1 MVSLAKGGESLSKNR
16 RKKKEPT
23 EKRAV
28 LTNPVAYWLAGGDA
42 ADILCP
48 VGYTPL
54 SKNEEVR
61 KNIHKIADMVS
72 SMTIMLME
80 NGENGDKRIKNE
92 LSRKLDIYPN
102 KDMVRKN
109 FIYKIVTDLLITGNS
124 VVYPEYS
131 GELLENLTIWNSE
144 RVSYSKTLD
153 GSYTIN
159 YGGQKFTPD
168 EVLHFVLVPDD
179 DFPFRGQGYAGMMKS
194 TLQNILQ
201 AEATKT
207 GYMKS
212 KWKPSLIISIEAD
225 AEELQNP
232 EKRSKILGSYTETT
246 EAGEPWLIPA
256 GEVDVKTVQPLTLND
271 LAIQD
276 SLQLDKK
283 VAASVFGTPGFM
295 VGIGEFN
302 RDEYNNFI
310 GTTIMNIARIIEQ
323 EFSKKLLHRMD
334 WYFKF
339 NAKSL
344 KQYSLAEQ
352 MDFVTEMVKDGMLN
366 RNEGR
371 TEFDY
376 SPVDDPG
383 MNEYNVLENYIPV
396 AKVGD
401 QKKLKGGEK
410 SGTA

>member
-1 MVSLAKGGESLSKNR
+1 MSKNR
-16 RKKKEPT
+16 RKKKEPK
-23 EKRAV
+23 EQRAV

-159 YGGQKFTPD
+159 YGGQKFAPD

-232 EKRSKILGSYTETT
+232 EKRRKILGSYTETT

>member
-1 MVSLAKGGESLSKNR
+1 MSKNR

-23 EKRAV
+23 EQRAV

-131 GELLENLTIWNSE
+131 GELLDNLTIWNSE

-159 YGGQKFTPD
+159 YGGQKFAPD

-352 MDFVTEMVKDGMLN
+352 MAFVTEMVKDGMLN

>member
-1 MVSLAKGGESLSKNR
+1 MVSLAKEVRKIFNFG
-16 RKKKEPT
+16 KKK
-23 EKRAV
+23 KRS
-28 LTNPVAYWLAGGDA
+28 TDPVAYWLAGGDA
-42 ADILCP
+42 KDILCP
-48 VGYTPL
+48 IGYTPL

-92 LSRKLDIYPN
+92 LSKKLDIYPN
-102 KDMVRKN
+102 KHMVRKN
-109 FIYKIVTDLLITGNS
+109 FIYKIVTDLLLTGNS

-131 GELLENLTIWNSE
+131 GELLENLTIWNSD
-144 RVSYSKTLD
+144 RVSYSVA
-153 GSYTIN
+153 GEGYVIR
-159 YGGQKFTPD
+159 YGGQQFSPD

-179 DFPFRGQGYAGMMKS
+179 DYPFRGQGYAAMMKS

-212 KWKPSLIISIEAD
+212 KWKPSLIISITAD
-225 AEELQNP
+225 AEELQDP
-232 EKRSKILGSYTETT
+232 EKRSKILGSYTDTT

-283 VAASVFGTPGFM
+283 VVASVFGVHGFL
-295 VGIGEFN
+295 VGIGDFN
-302 RDEYNNFI
+302 KEAYNNFVE
-310 GTTIMNIARIIEQ
+310 TAIMNIARVIEQ
-323 EFSKKLLHRMD
+323 ELSKKLLYRPD

-344 KQYSLAEQ
+344 KQYNLTNVWILSPKWSK
-352 MDFVTEMVKDGMLN
+352 MVC
-366 RNEGR
+366 
-371 TEFDY
+371 
-376 SPVDDPG
+376 
-383 MNEYNVLENYIPV
+383 
-396 AKVGD
+396 
-401 QKKLKGGEK
+401 
-410 SGTA
+410 

>member
-1 MVSLAKGGESLSKNR
+1 MSKNR
-16 RKKKEPT
+16 RKKKELT

-28 LTNPVAYWLAGGDA
+28 LTNPVAYWLAGGDT

-159 YGGQKFTPD
+159 YGGQKFAPD

-352 MDFVTEMVKDGMLN
+352 MAFVTEMVKDGMLN

>member
-1 MVSLAKGGESLSKNR
+1 MS
-16 RKKKEPT
+16 KKKKGK
-23 EKRAV
+23 KRAAD
-28 LTNPVAYWLAGGDA
+28 PIAYWIAGGDA
-42 ADILCP
+42 QDILCP

-61 KNIHKIADMVS
+61 KNIHKIADLVS

-80 NGENGDKRIKNE
+80 NGDNGDKRIKNE
-92 LSRKLDIYPN
+92 LSKKIDVYPN
-102 KDMVRKN
+102 KNMVRKN

-124 VVYPEYS
+124 VVYPEYA
-131 GELLENLTIWNSE
+131 GDMLDNLTIWNSD
-144 RVSYSKTLD
+144 RVSYTQKGD
-153 GSYTIN
+153 SYLIN
-159 YGGQKFTPD
+159 YGGQQFSSD

-179 DFPFRGQGYAGMMKS
+179 DYLFRGQGYGQMLKH

-212 KWKPSLIISIEAD
+212 KWKPSLIISITAD
-225 AEELQNP
+225 AEELQDP
-232 EKRSKILGSYTETT
+232 VKRSQILGSYTNTT

-256 GEVDVKTVQPLTLND
+256 GEIEVKTVQPLTLND

-283 VAASVFGTPGFM
+283 VVASVFGVPGFM

-302 RDEYNNFI
+302 KEAYNNFI
-310 GTTIMNIARIIEQ
+310 ETTIMHIARIIEQ
-323 EFSKKLLHRMD
+323 ELSKKLLYKPE

-339 NAKSL
+339 NSKSL
-344 KQYSLAEQ
+344 KQYNLTERV
-352 MDFVTEMVKDGMLN
+352 DFVTEMVKDGMLN

-371 TEFDY
+371 AEFDY
-376 SPVDDPG
+376 SPVDEEA

-396 AKVGD
+396 ARVGD
-401 QKKLKGGEK
+401 QKKLKGGDGDGK
-410 SGTA
+410 A

>member
-1 MVSLAKGGESLSKNR
+1 LGKEVRAIFPF
-16 RKKKEPT
+16 RKHKKRT
-23 EKRAV
+23 
-28 LTNPVAYWLAGGDA
+28 TDPVAYWLAGGDA
-42 ADILCP
+42 KDILCP

-61 KNIHKIADMVS
+61 KNIHKIADLVS

-80 NGENGDKRIKNE
+80 NGDNGDKRIKNE
-92 LSRKLDIYPN
+92 LSKKLDIYPN

-109 FIYKIVTDLLITGNS
+109 FIYKIVTDLLVTGNS
-124 VVYPEYS
+124 VVYPTFV
-131 GELLENLTIWNSE
+131 GDLLDDLTIWSSD
-144 RVSYSKTLD
+144 RVSFTRNKD
-153 GSYTIN
+153 SYLIN
-159 YGGQKFTPD
+159 YAGQQFAPD

-179 DFPFRGQGYAGMMKS
+179 DDPFRGQGYARMIKD

-201 AEATKT
+201 AEATKA

-212 KWKPSLIISIEAD
+212 KWKPSLIISITAD
-225 AEELQNP
+225 AEELQNK
-232 EKRSKILGSYTETT
+232 EKRKKILDNYTETT

-256 GEVDVKTVQPLTLND
+256 GELDVKTVQPLTLND

-283 VAASVFGTPGFM
+283 VVASVFGVPGFM

-302 RDEYNNFI
+302 KEAYNNFI
-310 GTTIMNIARIIEQ
+310 ETTIMNIARIIEQ
-323 EFSKKLLHRMD
+323 ELSKKLLHRPD

-344 KQYSLAEQ
+344 KQYNLTERV
-352 MDFVTEMVKDGMLN
+352 DFVTEMVKDGMLN

-371 TEFDY
+371 AEFDY
-376 SPVDDPG
+376 SPVDEEA
-383 MNEYNVLENYIPV
+383 MNEYNVLENYIPI
-396 AKVGD
+396 ARLGD
-401 QKKLKGGEK
+401 QKKLKGGDGDGK
-410 SGTA
+410 A

>member
-1 MVSLAKGGESLSKNR
+1 MVSLAKEVRKIFNFG
-16 RKKKEPT
+16 KKK
-23 EKRAV
+23 KRN
-28 LTNPVAYWLAGGDA
+28 TDPVAYWLAGGDA

-48 VGYTPL
+48 AGYTPL

-92 LSRKLDIYPN
+92 LSKKLDIYPN
-102 KDMVRKN
+102 KHMVRKN
-109 FIYKIVTDLLITGNS
+109 FIYKIVTDLLLTGNS

-131 GELLENLTIWNSE
+131 GELLENLTIWNSD
-144 RVSYSKTLD
+144 RVSYLVA
-153 GSYTIN
+153 GEGYVIR
-159 YGGQKFTPD
+159 YGGQQFSPD

-179 DFPFRGQGYAGMMKS
+179 DYPFRGQGYAAMMKS

-212 KWKPSLIISIEAD
+212 KWKPSLIISITAD
-225 AEELQNP
+225 AEELQDP
-232 EKRSKILGSYTETT
+232 EKRSKILGSYTDTT

-283 VAASVFGTPGFM
+283 VVASVFGVPGFL
-295 VGIGEFN
+295 VGIGDFN
-302 RDEYNNFI
+302 KEAYNNFVE
-310 GTTIMNIARIIEQ
+310 TAIMNIAKVIEQ
-323 EFSKKLLHRMD
+323 ELSKKLLYRPD

-344 KQYSLAEQ
+344 KQYNLTERV
-352 MDFVTEMVKDGMLN
+352 DFVAEMVKDGMLN

-371 TEFDY
+371 AEFDY
-376 SPVDDPG
+376 SPVDEPS
-383 MNEYNVLENYIPV
+383 MNEYKVLENYIPIDRL
-396 AKVGD
+396 GD
-401 QKKLKGGEK
+401 QKKLKGGE
-410 SGTA
+410 

>member
-1 MVSLAKGGESLSKNR
+1 
-16 RKKKEPT
+16 
-23 EKRAV
+23 
-28 LTNPVAYWLAGGDA
+28 VAYWLAGGDA
-42 ADILCP
+42 RDILCP

-61 KNIHKIADMVS
+61 KNIHKIADLVS

-80 NGENGDKRIKNE
+80 NGDNGDKRIKNE
-92 LSRKLDIYPN
+92 LSKKLDIYPS

-109 FIYKIVTDLLITGNS
+109 FIYKIVTDLLMTGNS
-124 VVYPEYS
+124 VVYPTFA
-131 GELLENLTIWNSE
+131 GELLDDLTIWSSD
-144 RVSYSKTLD
+144 RVSYTRNGD
-153 GSYTIN
+153 SYLVN
-159 YGGQKFTPD
+159 YAGQQFAPD

-179 DFPFRGQGYAGMMKS
+179 SDPFRGQGYGQMLKN

-201 AEATKT
+201 AEATKS

-212 KWKPSLIISIEAD
+212 KWKPSLIISITAD
-225 AEELQNP
+225 AEELQDK
-232 EKRSKILGSYTETT
+232 EKRKKILDNYTETT
-246 EAGEPWLIPA
+246 EEGEPWLIPA
-256 GEVDVKTVQPLTLND
+256 GELDVKTVQPLTLND

-283 VAASVFGTPGFM
+283 VVASVFGVPGFM

-302 RDEYNNFI
+302 KEAYNNFI
-310 GTTIMNIARIIEQ
+310 ETTIMNIARIIEQ
-323 EFSKKLLHRMD
+323 ELSKKLLYRPD

-344 KQYSLAEQ
+344 KQYNLTERV
-352 MDFVTEMVKDGMLN
+352 DFVTEMVKDGMLN

-371 TEFDY
+371 AEFDY
-376 SPVDDPG
+376 SPVDEEA

-396 AKVGD
+396 ARVGD
-401 QKKLKGGEK
+401 QKKLKGGDGDGK
-410 SGTA
+410 A

>member
-1 MVSLAKGGESLSKNR
+1 M
-16 RKKKEPT
+16 
-23 EKRAV
+23 
-28 LTNPVAYWLAGGDA
+28 
-42 ADILCP
+42 
-48 VGYTPL
+48 
-54 SKNEEVR
+54 
-61 KNIHKIADMVS
+61 
-72 SMTIMLME
+72 
-80 NGENGDKRIKNE
+80 
-92 LSRKLDIYPN
+92 
-102 KDMVRKN
+102 
-109 FIYKIVTDLLITGNS
+109 
-124 VVYPEYS
+124 
-131 GELLENLTIWNSE
+131 
-144 RVSYSKTLD
+144 
-153 GSYTIN
+153 
-159 YGGQKFTPD
+159 
-168 EVLHFVLVPDD
+168 
-179 DFPFRGQGYAGMMKS
+179 
-194 TLQNILQ
+194 
-201 AEATKT
+201 
-207 GYMKS
+207 
-212 KWKPSLIISIEAD
+212 
-225 AEELQNP
+225 
-232 EKRSKILGSYTETT
+232 
-246 EAGEPWLIPA
+246 
-256 GEVDVKTVQPLTLND
+256 QPLTLND